1 MERTENMNHRSRSP
15 FSLAGRSPMLLA
27 ICLVTF
33 ASAVAQSST
42 ATLTGTVEDQNG
54 AVVPGVSVTVQNV
67 GTSAE
72 RQATTNDSGSFT
84 VPLLLPGTY
93 TITARRDGFTP
104 LEIRNVTLN
113 VGDQK
118 TLIIQLKVGQV
129 GATLQVTT
137 EAPLI
142 SESTGV
148 GTVVDSQFLRNIPV
162 NGRSGQTLI
171 QLTPGVVAVPSSA
184 PLSA

>member
-72 RQATTNDSGSFT
+72 RQATTNDSGNFT
-84 VPLLLPGTY
+84 IPLLPPSTY

-104 LEIRNVTLN
+104 LEIRNITLN

-118 TLIIQLKVGQV
+118 ALQIQLKAGDIN
-129 GATLQVTT
+129 ATVQIVND
-137 EAPLI
+137 APLI
-142 SESTGV
+142 
-148 GTVVDSQFLRNIPV
+148 N
-162 NGRSGQTLI
+162 
-171 QLTPGVVAVPSSA
+171 
-184 PLSA
+184 